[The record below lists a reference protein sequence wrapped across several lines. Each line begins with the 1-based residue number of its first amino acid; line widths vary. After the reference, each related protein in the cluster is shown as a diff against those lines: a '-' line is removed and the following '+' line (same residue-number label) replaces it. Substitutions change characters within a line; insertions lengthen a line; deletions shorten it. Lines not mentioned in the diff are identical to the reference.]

1 MNTSD
6 LETRISTLE
15 SAVRDLKSQH
25 EIRAT
30 LSRYAIGVD
39 DKRPEVLRAIFTADA
54 SLRIP
59 EWNIAVQGIQDVM
72 GFYDYYWGRFDFPRR
87 YYANEEILVNG
98 DQGTAFMYWHVTQE
112 RNAKSVL
119 GWGTYEWGFRRE
131 SGQWRISS
139 VVINL
144 RAMTTLSAGWAGSNK
159 FTDA

>member
-1 MNTSD
+1 MNESD
-6 LETRISTLE
+6 LEKRIATLE
-15 SAVRDLKSQH
+15 GEVRDLRSQH

-30 LSRYAIGVD
+30 LSRYAVGVD
-39 DKRPEVLRAIFTADA
+39 DKSPELLRALFTADA

-72 GFYDYYWGRFDFPRR
+72 GFYDYYWGRFDCPRR
-87 YYANEEILVNG
+87 YYANEEISLEG
-98 DQGTAFMYWHVTQE
+98 DCGTAFMYWHVTQE
-112 RNAKSVL
+112 RSGKSVL

-131 SGQWRISS
+131 SAHWLISS

-144 RAMTTLSAGWAGSNK
+144 RAMTTLDAGWAGLNK